1 MFDKLSV
8 HYLFL
13 ENSAAI
19 VKLLA
24 MLGEPADATA
34 YGIRTVQTWLQ
45 KPGTNIGRFLSPAD
59 V

>member
-1 MFDKLSV
+1 LSV
-8 HYLFL
+8 HSLFL